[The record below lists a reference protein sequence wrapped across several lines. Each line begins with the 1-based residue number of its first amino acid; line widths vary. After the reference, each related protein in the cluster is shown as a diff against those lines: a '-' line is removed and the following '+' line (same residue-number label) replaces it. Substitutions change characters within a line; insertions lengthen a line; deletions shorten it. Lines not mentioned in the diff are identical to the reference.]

1 MKKKIKIYIFHP
13 YSQIGGADLSLSR
26 LINLLP
32 SDKYEIIFLCLQTAQ
47 IRKYL
52 KKKIKIINFKS
63 QRTIY
68 AILKIRKF
76 LKKDYSDKYTKHI
89 FFSNQNFA
97 NVLSFLITI
106 KLNWIKLICI
116 ERNHIDELKFKN
128 NLSKK
133 IKNLII
139 LFLIKNLYKYAD
151 LIIGI
156 SKKLSFDLSKYA
168 NCKVKTI
175 YNPSYDTDIY
185 QLAKAKI
192 KNKLIKKNLILNV
205 ARFEKQKDHL
215 TLLKA
220 FKIIVKKVNCTLVLI
235 GYGSEINNIKNYIK
249 ENNLSKNIILLT
261 NIKNPYP
268 YFKASKLFV
277 LSSIYEGFGNVL
289 VEAAMFNL
297 KIISSNCNSGPKEI
311 LLGNKG
317 GDLFEVGN
325 YSDLSKKI
333 LKNLKKNNNKKNKFM
348 KKRIKFF
355 LKEKI
360 IKQYDREFIKI

>member
-32 SDKYEIIFLCLQTAQ
+32 TNKYEIIFLCLQKAKIQ
-47 IRKYL
+47 KYL
-52 KKKIKIINFKS
+52 KKKIKIINFESK
-63 QRTIY
+63 RTIY
-68 AILKIRKF
+68 TVLKIRKF
-76 LKKDYSDKYTKHI
+76 LKNDHNNRYKKHI

-97 NVLSFLITI
+97 NVLSFLII
-106 KLNWIKLICI
+106 LRLDWIKLICI
-116 ERNHIDELKFKN
+116 ERNHIDELKLKN
-128 NLSKK
+128 NLIKK
-133 IKNLII
+133 IKNLVI
-139 LFLIKNLYKYAD
+139 LLLIKNLYKYAD
-151 LIIGI
+151 LVIGI
-156 SKKLSFDLSKYA
+156 SKKLSLDLSKYA

-185 QLAKAKI
+185 KLAKVKI
-192 KNKLIKKNLILNV
+192 KKKLIKKNLILNV

-220 FKIIVKKVNCTLVLI
+220 FKIVVKKIDCTLLLI
-235 GYGSEINNIKNYIK
+235 GYGSEINNIKKYIK
-249 ENNLSKNIILLT
+249 ENNLSKNIIILS

-268 YFKASKLFV
+268 YFKISKLFI

-311 LLGNKG
+311 LSRNRG

-325 YSDLSKKI
+325 YCDLSKKI
-333 LKNLKKNNNKKNKFM
+333 IKNLNDDNIKKNKFM
-348 KKRIKFF
+348 KKRINLF

-360 IKQYDREFIKI
+360 VKQYHQEFVKI